1 MLDAAHEVILA
12 SLISYEPHKCTCV
25 HFENNTSC
33 ANPSSEVCTKLNQ
46 KYVPGATM
54 KKQPNNMKKGKCN
67 ISSVHVVCTNDI
79 SMTSKSK
86 KMMINGRHVHST
98 VQTKRWHMAPI
109 FYGPPNSSYIKELNI
124 PKSNR
129 QTTSTQWTARAGQ
142 RPDA

>member
-33 ANPSSEVCTKLNQ
+33 ANPSFEVCTKLHQ

-54 KKQPNNMKKGKCN
+54 KKQPNNMKKGKGN
-67 ISSVHVVCTNDI
+67 ISTVHVVYTNDI

-86 KMMINGRHVHST
+86 KRMINGRPVHST
-98 VQTKRWHMAPI
+98 VQTERWHRAP
-109 FYGPPNSSYIKELNI
+109 FLWA
-124 PKSNR
+124 PKFIVYKGTKHSKIEPSNN
-129 QTTSTQWTARAGQ
+129 QHTM
-142 RPDA
+142 DC